1 MDLLLHFWEM
11 LTWQRIT
18 VGVILIIVSAAV
30 SYGAIIFLMVKLP
43 ANYFSSEYSSVFF
56 SHQPFWI
63 RWTAKIVKNFI
74 GAFLVIAGIVML
86 FGPGPGLLTILLGIV
101 MLDIP
106 GKRPLEANI
115 IKRPAVL
122 SAVNNLR
129 TRYNKPPLVVD

>member
-1 MDLLLHFWEM
+1 M
-11 LTWQRIT
+11 TIGA
-18 VGVILIIVSAAV
+18 VLIVVSAAA
-30 SYGAIIFLMVKLP
+30 SYAAIVIAMVKMP
-43 ANYFSSEYSSVFF
+43 SNYFSSEYSSVFLGN
-56 SHQPFWI
+56 QPFWI
-63 RWTAKIVKNFI
+63 RWSAKIAKNFV
-74 GAFLVIAGIVML
+74 GVLLVIAGIIMV

-129 TRYNKPPLVVD
+129 SRYKKPPLQVD